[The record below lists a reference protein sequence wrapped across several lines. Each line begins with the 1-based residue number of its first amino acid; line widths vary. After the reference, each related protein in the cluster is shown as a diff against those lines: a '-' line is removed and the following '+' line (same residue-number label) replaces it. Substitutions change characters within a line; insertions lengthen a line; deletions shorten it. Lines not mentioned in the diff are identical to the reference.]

1 MSKGKTG
8 TTDLDKR
15 LKSATQF
22 LDAADAFI
30 KKYEDIPSLS
40 GQDVHEPKRRV
51 DELKKVRESLS
62 QDGPAD
68 VKKRINQAI
77 KQLKNLSREKQLIE
91 KVSEEEKANTL
102 ESLDETLETLNEKL
116 NELKGQL
123 EGGQS
128 RKKGKNHNKIEKIEK
143 SVEILTAHVAKL
155 EEIKENYQTEGLL
168 EQDQTLKEIIS
179 YFQDYLENADYQQQN
194 QADFID
200 GLYESFFE
208 KPESSLSADSIHDDD
223 LEIDPAIP
231 KTTNE
236 EASDAPLTEVPQD
249 TAEKRSF
256 MERIRQSS
264 FEHEVRHMPKISE
277 KDIKGE
283 YNFFQMF
290 EASAK
295 NIPQES
301 DCYPN
306 ASTKE
311 KISTRNVYPKR
322 KLVGEHMFERFDV
335 DTLFFIFYFQKDT
348 YEQYLAA
355 KELKKRA
362 WRFHKKYLTWFKRLE
377 APRVTNEEYEQGTY
391 AFFDFEPGG
400 WCQRRKSDFTF
411 KYSYLED
418 EKL

>member
-1 MSKGKTG
+1 MSKVKTSNS
-8 TTDLDKR
+8 DLDKR
-15 LKSATQF
+15 LKSAEEF
-22 LDAADAFI
+22 LDSAGALI
-30 KKYEDIPSLS
+30 NKYQDLPSLS
-40 GQDVHEPKRRV
+40 KEDTQ
-51 DELKKVRESLS
+51 ELKKQLEGLKKSRESLS

-68 VKKRINQAI
+68 IKKRLNQAV
-77 KQLKNLSREKQLIE
+77 KQLKHLSRDKQLIE
-91 KVSEEEKANTL
+91 KVAEDEKANTL
-102 ESLDETLETLNEKL
+102 ESLDETLESLNDKL

-143 SVEILTAHVAKL
+143 SVESLAFHISKL
-155 EEIKENYQTEGLL
+155 EEIKQTYETEGLL

-179 YFQDYLENADYQQQN
+179 YFQDYIENAEYQQQN

-208 KPESSLSADSIHDDD
+208 KQESELSADSIHDEE
-223 LEIDPAIP
+223 LEADPAIP
-231 KTTNE
+231 KTNE
-236 EASDAPLTEVPQD
+236 GGVSDAPLTEVPQD

-311 KISTRNVYPKR
+311 RISTKNIYPKR
-322 KLVGEHMFERFDV
+322 KLVGEHMFDRFDV